1 MHWLLGRGL
10 VPSLVVTLSLIATS
24 HAQLVPGKAPWDTQP
39 STWVA
44 ADGLGRK
51 VPNFD
56 EVGPPRKDRFIG
68 VFYFLWLGNFNSGG
82 PFDVTQILKADPMAM
97 GKPTVPPWGPY
108 YAPHHWGQSRFGYY
122 VSEDEYVLRKHAQM
136 LSDAGVDV
144 IIFDTSNDVTYKS
157 TYMKLLQ
164 VFSQVRSEG
173 GRTPQVAFLCPFGTP
188 GRVVH
193 ELYQDLYSAGLY
205 KDLWF
210 QWKGKPLIM
219 ADPERIG
226 NQDKIDTHT
235 APVDVGPQDKL
246 SDGFEVD
253 QPLVSVGAEIATYGT
268 TTSAVTVSLYHEGDS
283 GRPIKRQRFDHALD
297 DTYLKLRFSPPLPA
311 GKYRLEL
318 STGSGRVSWW
328 THTDVRSEDGKAV
341 LNGVPTDARL
351 SLSVAKTTDLNVK
364 IDAFFTFRAPQPSYF
379 AGPSKP
385 NMWSWL
391 EVYPQHVFKN
401 ADGQRE
407 QMSVGVAQNAVE
419 SRLGSM
425 SEIGAKGRTWHNG
438 SNDPTPG
445 AIDRGL
451 NFQEQAERALKEDP
465 EFVFITGWNEWVA
478 GRFPE
483 FAGVKLPVMFVDE
496 FNQEFSR
503 DIEPMIGGHGDN
515 YYYQM
520 VSFIRRFKG
529 VEHPPK
535 ASEPKTI
542 DLQADFS
549 QWSGIKPE
557 YRDNVGDT
565 FHRDNVG
572 WSKDLHYVNST
583 GRNDLA
589 TMKVAR
595 DSDFVYFYVRTRDP
609 ITPYTDP
616 HWMMLFLKVGVDSGP
631 NWAGYQFVLN
641 RQTANADTCVLEQ
654 STGGWNWI
662 QKAKVKYRVVG
673 NEMEVAIRK
682 SDLGIDSSN
691 ALRIEFKWMDNM
703 QNEGEISDFDLFG
716 DAAPNGRFNYL
727 YVAPPQ

>member
-1 MHWLLGRGL
+1 M
-10 VPSLVVTLSLIATS
+10 
-24 HAQLVPGKAPWDTQP
+24 
-39 STWVA
+39 
-44 ADGLGRK
+44 
-51 VPNFD
+51 
-56 EVGPPRKDRFIG
+56 G
-68 VFYFLWLGNFNSGG
+68 VFYFLWLGNFNTGG

-97 GKPTVPPWGPY
+97 SKPTVPPWGPY

-122 VSEDEYVLRKHAQM
+122 ISEDEYVLRKHAQM

-164 VFSQVRSEG
+164 VFSQVRAEG

-193 ELYQDLYSAGLY
+193 ELYQDLYGAGLY

-226 NQDKIDTHT
+226 NQDKVDTHT
-235 APVDVGPQDKL
+235 APIDIGPQDKL
-246 SDGFEVD
+246 SDDFEVD
-253 QPLVSVGAEIATYGT
+253 QPLVSVGAEVATYAT
-268 TTSAVTVSLYHEGDS
+268 TTSSVTLSLYREGDR
-283 GRPIKRQRFDHALD
+283 GRLIKKQRFVNILD
-297 DTYLKLRFSPPLPA
+297 DSYLKLKFTTPLPA

-318 STGSGRVSWW
+318 SQGSGRVSWW
-328 THTDVRSEDGKAV
+328 THSDVRREDGKAF
-341 LNGVPTDARL
+341 LNGVSSDARL
-351 SLSVAKTTDLNVK
+351 SLAVSKSTDLNFK
-364 IDAFFTFRAPQPSYF
+364 IDEFFTFRAPQPSYF
-379 AGPSKP
+379 VGPSKP

-391 EVYPQHVFKN
+391 EVYPQHIFKN
-401 ADGQRE
+401 LEGQRE
-407 QMSVGVAQNAVE
+407 QMSVGVAQNAVDN
-419 SRLGSM
+419 RLGSM

-438 SNDPTPG
+438 SKDSTPG

-465 EFVFITGWNEWVA
+465 EFVFITGWNEWIA

-520 VSFIRRFKG
+520 VSFIRRYKG
-529 VEHPPK
+529 AEKSPAV
-535 ASEPKTI
+535 SGPKTI
-542 DLQADFS
+542 DLKADFT
-549 QWSGIKPE
+549 QWTDVHPE
-557 YRDNVGDT
+557 YRDNIGDT
-565 FHRDNVG
+565 FHRDSVG
-572 WSKDLHYVNST
+572 WSKDLHYVNNS
-583 GRNDLA
+583 GRNDLTA
-589 TMKVAR
+589 MKLAR
-595 DSDFVYFYVRTRDP
+595 DSDFVYFYVRTKDP
-609 ITPYTDP
+609 ITPFTDP
-616 HWMMLFLKVGVDSGP
+616 HWMMLFLKVGVDPGP

-641 RQTANADTCVLEQ
+641 RAPASADTSVLEQ
-654 STGGWNWI
+654 STGGWNWTQRAI
-662 QKAKVKYRVVG
+662 VNYRVVG
-673 NEMEVAIRK
+673 NEMQVAIRK
-682 SDLGIDSSN
+682 SDLGIDSSKP
-691 ALRIEFKWMDNM
+691 LRIEFKWMDNM

-727 YVAPPQ
+727 YLAPRR